1 MKTRLRLASYLI
13 LTVLAACQSATS
25 TPGTTTTI
33 SNDAVVSFTRDAYD
47 GMDEMSA
54 CLGAYDIPRLVLY
67 QDGRLIKFDGFQYVE
82 TRLSQAD
89 MDKLLSD
96 IEATGFSSLI
106 GDGDQYIENAPPPS
120 FTDTWG
126 GSITVNETKITV
138 TPGQSDYLV
147 EPVTKTLEIIENYK
161 PANSQPYAPE
171 SVSLWVFFEENIN
184 LGLANPTPEP
194 PVMNWSVDEINL
206 NDLLTDPAT
215 SKPKVISGETL
226 SFVMGQ
232 VKHVPVVR
240 RLEQNGQNYL
250 VVVCPNFP

>member
-1 MKTRLRLASYLI
+1 MKTRFRLASSLI
-13 LTVLAACQSATS
+13 LTFLAACQSATS
-25 TPGTTTTI
+25 TPGTTTAI

-54 CLGAYDIPRLVLY
+54 CLGAYDIPRFVLY
-67 QDGRLIKFDGFQYVE
+67 RDGRLIKFDGFQYVE

-96 IEATGFSSLI
+96 IEATGFSSLS

-126 GSITVNETKITV
+126 GSITVNKTKITV
-138 TPGQSDYLV
+138 TPGQSDNLV
-147 EPVTKTLEIIENYK
+147 KPVTKTLEVIENYK
-161 PANSQPYAPE
+161 PANLQPYSPE
-171 SVSLWVFFEENIN
+171 NVSLWVFLEENIN

-194 PVMNWSVDEINL
+194 PVMNWSVDKINL

-226 SFVMGQ
+226 SFVIGQ
-232 VKHVPVVR
+232 VKHIPVVR
-240 RLEQNGQNYL
+240 GVEQNGQNYL
-250 VVVCPNFP
+250 VVVCPNLS